1 MNAATTAKTLV
12 CAPLFIFINQINLD
26 LTSIHRRR
34 RLLWLVLASALACGP
49 GQISTNWKML
59 AILST
64 IIIIILVAA
73 AAAAVTEGD
82 MHSKEASRRKAVKA
96 SRAHKDTFDPGSL
109 SLLHTLL
116 DQCHFGHYL

>member
-1 MNAATTAKTLV
+1 MNAATTVKTLV

-34 RLLWLVLASALACGP
+34 RLLWLMLASAL

-59 AILST
+59 AFSST

-82 MHSKEASRRKAVKA
+82 MHLSKEASRRKACQGKQSSQRHFR
-96 SRAHKDTFDPGSL
+96 SRITVIFA
-109 SLLHTLL
+109 LLH
-116 DQCHFGHYL
+116 F